1 MQASPN
7 PFGALSLIAAPAV
20 LTNACSVLILS
31 TANRLA
37 RAVDRARLLTAE
49 IERASQAGDTPHAE
63 VRELASAERRALLLL
78 QALRCFYVALGGFA
92 LSAFLSLVGAVL
104 APRAPGVISR
114 PMEVIALATGLVA
127 VGALVTGTVVL
138 VRETRIAVDT
148 LQLRA
153 KEARARLSL

>member
-1 MQASPN
+1 MQAPPN

-37 RAVDRARLLTAE
+37 RAVDRARLLTGE
-49 IERASQAGDTPHAE
+49 IERASRDGTPTPEAE
-63 VRELASAERRALLLL
+63 LRELGSAERRALLLL

-114 PMEVIALATGLVA
+114 PMEVVALATGLVA
-127 VGALVTGTVVL
+127 VGALVTGTLVL

-153 KEARARLSL
+153 TEARARLN